1 MNTVNKEQKSVVLE
15 YISSLSEDALKFH
28 AMRLSEKFSGD
39 LAESLNEMSKDKR
52 LDELLSSTVSAE
64 DLFTLL
70 DQIKDL
76 ILKECKK
83 KSLHLKMSNVV
94 A

>member
-1 MNTVNKEQKSVVLE
+1 MNKEQKSVVLE

-28 AMRLSEKFSGD
+28 AMRLSEKYSGD

-52 LDELLSSTVSAE
+52 LDELLASTVSAE
-64 DLFTLL
+64 ELFTLL

>member
-1 MNTVNKEQKSVVLE
+1 MNKEQKSVVLE
-15 YISSLSEDALKFH
+15 YISSLSEDVLKFH

-52 LDELLSSTVSAE
+52 LDELLASTVSAE

>member
-1 MNTVNKEQKSVVLE
+1 MNKEQKSVVLE

>member
-1 MNTVNKEQKSVVLE
+1 MNKEQKSVVLE
-15 YISSLSEDALKFH
+15 YISSLSEDVLKFH

-52 LDELLSSTVSAE
+52 LDELLASTVSAE

-76 ILKECKK
+76 ILKDCKK

>member
-1 MNTVNKEQKSVVLE
+1 MNKEQKSVVLE

-28 AMRLSEKFSGD
+28 AMRLSEKYSGD

-52 LDELLSSTVSAE
+52 LDELLASTVSAE
-64 DLFTLL
+64 ELFILL

>member
-1 MNTVNKEQKSVVLE
+1 MNKEQKSVVVE
-15 YISSLSEDALKFH
+15 YISSLSDDLLKFH

-39 LAESLNEMSKDKR
+39 LAESLNEMSKDRR
-52 LDELLSSTVSAE
+52 LDELLASSVSAE
-64 DLFTLL
+64 DLFVLV

-76 ILKECKK
+76 VLKECKK
-83 KSLHLKMSNVV
+83 KGLHLKMANVG